1 MPRQKDGCACTK
13 HELEVRII
21 SQNHMS
27 TKQTAQQKKVVTRF
41 APSPTGFLHSGT
53 YRTAVFSYLFAKK
66 HGGEFIL
73 RIEDTDKERSKKE
86 YEENIIECLAWL
98 KMSYDRFY
106 RQSENAPRHKEVLKK
121 LISEGKAYISKE
133 EAKDGSGVIKEIVR
147 FKNPN
152 RIVSFVDA
160 IRGEIKI
167 DTTDLGDFVIAKNLD
182 EPLFHLAVVVD
193 DADEGVTH
201 IIRGDDHISNTPRHI
216 LLYEAL
222 GFDIPTYAHLP
233 LVLSEDRTKLS
244 KRKGAKAVTE
254 YRDQGYLPGAILN
267 FITMIGFND
276 GTEKEIFTINE
287 LIQAFDLEKVQKGG
301 AVFNPVKLD
310 WINKEHIKLLSDLD
324 FKNHALAYMSTE
336 LKSLSNF
343 NTRIDAVLPVI
354 KERINKFS
362 DIREME
368 AMGELHYFFIDS
380 SYESALLLCAEK
392 QRKGKESMTIADLA
406 PIYEHLKTLIGGMT
420 NFAPDAIKETLW
432 PYAEQEGRGLVL
444 WALRTALSG
453 REKSPDPFTLVSI
466 FGKEEA
472 IRRIDVAIQKIH
484 ESNQ

>member
-1 MPRQKDGCACTK
+1 MTERT
-13 HELEVRII
+13 E
-21 SQNHMS
+21 
-27 TKQTAQQKKVVTRF
+27 QQKKVVTRF

-53 YRTAVFSYLFAKK
+53 YRTAVFSYLFAKR

-86 YEENIIECLAWL
+86 YEENIIECLSWL
-98 KMSYDRFY
+98 NMSYDKFY
-106 RQSENAPRHKEVLKK
+106 RQSENAPRHKEILEK
-121 LISEGKAYISKE
+121 LISEEKAYISKE

-152 RIVSFVDA
+152 RIVSFIDA

-167 DTTDLGDFVIAKNLD
+167 DTTDLGDFVIAKNLN

-222 GFDIPTYAHLP
+222 GFEVPTYAHLP

-244 KRKGAKAVTE
+244 KRKGAQAVTY

-276 GTEKEIFTINE
+276 GTEKEIFTIDE

-310 WINKEHIKLLSDLD
+310 WINKEHIKLMSDAD
-324 FKNHALAYMSTE
+324 FKNHALAFMSDE
-336 LKSLSNF
+336 LKNLPTF
-343 NTRIDAVLPVI
+343 IERIDIILPII
-354 KERINKFS
+354 KERIAKFA
-362 DIREME
+362 DVKEME
-368 AMGELHYFFIDS
+368 NAGDLQYFFTDS

-392 QRKGKESMTIADLA
+392 QRKGKESMTITDLV
-406 PIYEHLKTLIGGMT
+406 PVYDSLKSIVGDLS
-420 NFAPDAIKETLW
+420 NFTPESTKEAVW

-444 WALRTALSG
+444 WALRAALSG
-453 REKSPDPFTLVSI
+453 RERSPDPFTLVSI

-472 IRRIDVAIQKIH
+472 IRRIDIALQKIH
-484 ESNQ
+484 ESIQ

>member
-1 MPRQKDGCACTK
+1 M
-13 HELEVRII
+13 
-21 SQNHMS
+21 
-27 TKQTAQQKKVVTRF
+27 
-41 APSPTGFLHSGT
+41 
-53 YRTAVFSYLFAKK
+53 
-66 HGGEFIL
+66 

-86 YEENIIECLAWL
+86 YEDNIIECLAWL
-98 KMSYDRFY
+98 NMSYDRFY
-106 RQSENAPRHKEVLKK
+106 RQSENAPRHKEILEK
-121 LISEGKAYISKE
+121 LISDGNAYISKE

-167 DTTDLGDFVIAKNLD
+167 DTTDLGDFVIAKNLN

-222 GFDIPTYAHLP
+222 GFEVPTYAHLP

-276 GTEKEIFTINE
+276 GTEKEIFTIDE

-310 WINKEHIKLLSDLD
+310 WLNKEHIKLMNDAD
-324 FKNHALAYMSTE
+324 FKAKAISYMSDE
-336 LKSLSNF
+336 LKSLPTF
-343 NTRIDAVLPVI
+343 DVRIDAVLPIV
-354 KERINKFS
+354 KERINKFG
-362 DIREME
+362 DIAEME
-368 AMGELHYFFIDS
+368 TANDLQYFFTDS

-406 PIYEHLKTLIGGMT
+406 PIYLNLKTLIEGISVFT
-420 NFAPDAIKETLW
+420 PDAVKEVLW

-453 REKSPDPFTLVSI
+453 KERSPDPFTLVSI

-472 IRRIDVAIQKIH
+472 IRRINIAIQKIH
-484 ESNQ
+484 ESAQ

>member
-1 MPRQKDGCACTK
+1 MT
-13 HELEVRII
+13 E
-21 SQNHMS
+21 
-27 TKQTAQQKKVVTRF
+27 QTEQQKKVVTRF

-86 YEENIIECLAWL
+86 YEDNIMESLSWL
-98 KMSYDRFY
+98 NMSYDRFY
-106 RQSENAPRHKEVLKK
+106 RQSENAPRHKEILEK
-121 LISEGKAYISKE
+121 LISNGNAYISKE
-133 EAKDGSGVIKEIVR
+133 EARDGSGVIKEIVR

-160 IRGEIKI
+160 IRGEIKM
-167 DTTDLGDFVIAKNLD
+167 DTTDLGDFVIAKNLN

-222 GFDIPTYAHLP
+222 GFEVPTYAHLP

-244 KRKGAKAVTE
+244 KRKGAKAITE
-254 YRDQGYLPGAILN
+254 YRDQGYLPGAMLN

-276 GTEKEIFTINE
+276 GTEKEIFTMDE

-301 AVFNPVKLD
+301 AIFNPVKLD
-310 WINKEHIKLLSDLD
+310 WLNKEHIKLLSGAD
-324 FKNHALAYMSTE
+324 FKKQVLVYMSDALQSLPTFTE
-336 LKSLSNF
+336 
-343 NTRIDAVLPVI
+343 RIDAVLPTI
-354 KERINKFS
+354 KERLTKFG
-362 DIREME
+362 DIRDME
-368 AMGELHYFFIDS
+368 AVGDLQYFFIDP
-380 SYESALLLCAEK
+380 SYDSALLLCTEK
-392 QRKGKESMTIADLA
+392 QRKGKESMIIADLV
-406 PIYEHLKTLIGGMT
+406 PVYGNLKTIISQINAADG
-420 NFAPDAIKETLW
+420 NFTPDSIKEAVW

-453 REKSPDPFTLVSI
+453 KERSPDPFTLVSI

-472 IRRIDVAIQKIH
+472 IRRIDIALQKIH
-484 ESNQ
+484 ESTQ

>member
-1 MPRQKDGCACTK
+1 MNTERT
-13 HELEVRII
+13 E
-21 SQNHMS
+21 
-27 TKQTAQQKKVVTRF
+27 QQKKVVTRF

-86 YEENIIECLAWL
+86 YEENIIDCLSWL
-98 KMSYDRFY
+98 NMSYDKFY
-106 RQSENAPRHKEVLKK
+106 RQSENAPRHKEILEK
-121 LISEGKAYISKE
+121 LISDGKAYISKE

-167 DTTDLGDFVIAKNLD
+167 DTTDLGDFVIAKNLN

-222 GFDIPTYAHLP
+222 DFNVPTYAHLP

-244 KRKGAKAVTE
+244 KRKGAQAVTY

-276 GTEKEIFTINE
+276 GTEKEIFTLDE
-287 LIQAFDLEKVQKGG
+287 LIQVFDLEKVQKGG

-310 WINKEHIKLLSDLD
+310 WLNKEHIKLLSDVD
-324 FKNHALAYMSTE
+324 FKNHVLSYMSDE
-336 LKSLSNF
+336 LKNIAGF
-343 NTRIDAVLPVI
+343 EKRIDAILPTI
-354 KERINKFS
+354 KERIVKFG
-362 DIREME
+362 DIRDME
-368 AMGELHYFFIDS
+368 TAGELQYFFMDP
-380 SYESALLLCAEK
+380 SYEPALLLCAEK
-392 QRKGKESMTIADLA
+392 QRKGKESMTVKDLA
-406 PIYEHLKTLIGGMT
+406 PIYEKLKEIISGITEFTPESAKAFI
-420 NFAPDAIKETLW
+420 W
-432 PYAEQEGRGLVL
+432 PYAEEQGRGIVL

-453 REKSPDPFTLVSI
+453 KERSPDPFTLVSI
-466 FGKEEA
+466 FGKEET
-472 IRRIDVAIQKIH
+472 IRRLDIALQKLNEI
-484 ESNQ
+484 NP

>member
-1 MPRQKDGCACTK
+1 MTERT
-13 HELEVRII
+13 E
-21 SQNHMS
+21 
-27 TKQTAQQKKVVTRF
+27 QQKKVVTRF
-41 APSPTGFLHSGT
+41 APSPTGFLHSGA

-66 HGGEFIL
+66 HCGEFIL

-86 YEENIIECLAWL
+86 YEDNIMESLSWL
-98 KMSYDRFY
+98 NMSYNAFY
-106 RQSENAPRHKEVLKK
+106 RQSENAPRHKEILEK
-121 LISEGKAYISKE
+121 LISEEKAYISKE

-152 RIVSFVDA
+152 RIVSFVDV
-160 IRGEIKI
+160 IRGEIKM
-167 DTTDLGDFVIAKNLD
+167 DTTDLGDFVIAKNLN

-222 GFDIPTYAHLP
+222 GFEVPTYAHLP

-244 KRKGAKAVTE
+244 KRKGAKAITE
-254 YRDQGYLPGAILN
+254 YRDQGYLPSAMLN

-276 GTEKEIFTINE
+276 GTEKEIFSMDE

-310 WINKEHIKLLSDLD
+310 WLNKEHIKLMSDANFKAYTLS
-324 FKNHALAYMSTE
+324 YMSDE
-336 LKSLSNF
+336 LKSLPTF
-343 NTRIDAVLPVI
+343 ETRIDAILPII
-354 KERINKFS
+354 KERINKFG

-368 AMGELHYFFIDS
+368 AAGELQYFFTDS
-380 SYESALLLCAEK
+380 SYNSALLLCAEK
-392 QRKGKESMTIADLA
+392 QRKGKESMTITDLV
-406 PIYEHLKTLIGGMT
+406 PIYENLKSTISGIT
-420 NFAPDAIKETLW
+420 TFSPESVKEAIW

-453 REKSPDPFTLVSI
+453 KERSPDPFTLVSI
-466 FGKEEA
+466 FGKEES
-472 IRRIDVAIQKIH
+472 IRRIDIAVQKIH
-484 ESNQ
+484 ESTQ

>member
-1 MPRQKDGCACTK
+1 MNTERT
-13 HELEVRII
+13 E
-21 SQNHMS
+21 
-27 TKQTAQQKKVVTRF
+27 QQKKVVTRF

-86 YEENIIECLAWL
+86 YEENIIECLSWL
-98 KMSYDRFY
+98 NMSYDNFY
-106 RQSENAPRHKEVLKK
+106 RQSENAPRHKEILEK
-121 LISEGKAYISKE
+121 LVSEGKAYISKE

-167 DTTDLGDFVIAKNLD
+167 DTTDLGDFVIAKNLN

-222 GFDIPTYAHLP
+222 GFEVPTYAHLP

-276 GTEKEIFTINE
+276 GTDKEIFTVDE

-310 WINKEHIKLLSDLD
+310 WINKEHIKLLSDAD
-324 FKNHALAYMSTE
+324 FKNHVLSHMSAE
-336 LKSLSNF
+336 LKNIAGF
-343 NTRIDAVLPVI
+343 ENRIDAILPTI
-354 KERINKFS
+354 KERIVKFG
-362 DIREME
+362 DIKDME
-368 AMGELHYFFIDS
+368 TAGELQYFFMDP
-380 SYESALLLCAEK
+380 SYESGLLLCTEK
-392 QRKGKESMTIADLA
+392 QRKGKESMAVKDLA
-406 PIYEHLKTLIGGMT
+406 PIYEKLKEIIASDTESTFTPESVKTLI
-420 NFAPDAIKETLW
+420 W
-432 PYAEQEGRGLVL
+432 PFAEQEGRGLVL

-453 REKSPDPFTLVSI
+453 KERSPDPFTLVSI
-466 FGKEEA
+466 FGKEES
-472 IRRIDVAIQKIH
+472 IRRIDIALQKIH
-484 ESNQ
+484 ATTS

>member
-1 MPRQKDGCACTK
+1 MRFSN
-13 HELEVRII
+13 LI
-21 SQNHMS
+21 SPNHM
-27 TKQTAQQKKVVTRF
+27 TERTEQQKKVVTRF

-86 YEENIIECLAWL
+86 YEDNIIECLSWL
-98 KMSYDRFY
+98 NMSYDKFY
-106 RQSENAPRHKEVLKK
+106 RQSENAPRHKQVLEQ
-121 LISEGKAYISKE
+121 LIAEQKAYISKE

-152 RIVSFVDA
+152 RIVSFIDA

-167 DTTDLGDFVIAKNLD
+167 DTTDLGDFVIAKNLN

-222 GFDIPTYAHLP
+222 GFEVPTYAHLP

-244 KRKGAKAVTE
+244 KRKGAQAVTY

-276 GTEKEIFTINE
+276 GTEKEIFTIDE

-310 WINKEHIKLLSDLD
+310 WINKEHIKLMSNAD
-324 FKNHALAYMSTE
+324 FKSHALAFMSDE
-336 LKSLSNF
+336 LKNLPSF
-343 NTRIDAVLPVI
+343 TARIDAVLPTI
-354 KERINKFS
+354 KERINKFA
-362 DIREME
+362 DVRDME
-368 AMGELHYFFIDS
+368 VAGDLQYFFIDS

-392 QRKGKESMTIADLA
+392 QRKGKENMTIADLA
-406 PIYEHLKTLIGGMT
+406 PVYGNLKTLIEGMSV
-420 NFAPDAIKETLW
+420 FAPDAVKEVLW

-453 REKSPDPFTLVSI
+453 KERSPDPFTLVSI

-472 IRRIDVAIQKIH
+472 IRRIDIALQKIH
-484 ESNQ
+484 ESIQ

>member
-1 MPRQKDGCACTK
+1 MTERT
-13 HELEVRII
+13 E
-21 SQNHMS
+21 
-27 TKQTAQQKKVVTRF
+27 QQKKVVTRF

-86 YEENIIECLAWL
+86 YEDNIIECLAWL
-98 KMSYDRFY
+98 NMSYDRFY
-106 RQSENAPRHKEVLKK
+106 RQSENAPRHKEILEK
-121 LISEGKAYISKE
+121 LISDGNAYISKE

-167 DTTDLGDFVIAKNLD
+167 DTTDLGDFVIAKNLN

-222 GFDIPTYAHLP
+222 GFEVPTYAHLP

-276 GTEKEIFTINE
+276 GTEKEIFTIDE

-310 WINKEHIKLLSDLD
+310 WLNKEHIKLMNDAD
-324 FKNHALAYMSTE
+324 FKAKAISYMSDE
-336 LKSLSNF
+336 LKSLPTF
-343 NTRIDAVLPVI
+343 DVRIDAVLPIV
-354 KERINKFS
+354 KERINKFG
-362 DIREME
+362 DIAEME
-368 AMGELHYFFIDS
+368 TANDLQYFFTDS

-406 PIYEHLKTLIGGMT
+406 PIYLNLKTLIEGISVFT
-420 NFAPDAIKETLW
+420 PDAVKEVLW

-453 REKSPDPFTLVSI
+453 KERSPDPFTLVSI

-472 IRRIDVAIQKIH
+472 IRRINIAIQKIH
-484 ESNQ
+484 ESAQ